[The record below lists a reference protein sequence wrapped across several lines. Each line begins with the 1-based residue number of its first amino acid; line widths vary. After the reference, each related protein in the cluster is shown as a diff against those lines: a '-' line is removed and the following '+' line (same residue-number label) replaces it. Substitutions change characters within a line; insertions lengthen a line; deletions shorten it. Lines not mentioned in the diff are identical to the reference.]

1 MDSLHNIKVF
11 IQHNLS
17 LRDLVFSIN
26 VIQRISQVVSVKG
39 QNHDDGRFIS
49 TCLGNA
55 TCLEEFWECCYFSF
69 YVAISLKI

>member
-55 TCLEEFWECCYFSF
+55 IT
-69 YVAISLKI
+69 